1 MKLKYIF
8 TVIGFGL
15 LKAIPVKAVCPVCV
29 VAVGAGLGLSQYLG
43 IDDTIAGTW
52 IGGMLVAVSTWT
64 IDFFNKRNWLNRY
77 KAVRNVLIFIAY
89 YAMVIWPLYS
99 QGLIGASGNAL
110 VGIDKLLLGII
121 GGTIIFAFAVCLY
134 ESMKKKNGKAHFPFE
149 KVVLPLSS
157 LAVLSLVF
165 YLLT

>member
-1 MKLKYIF
+1 MKIKHIF

-15 LKAIPVKAVCPVCV
+15 LKAVPVKAVCPVCV

-64 IDFFNKRNWLNRY
+64 IDLFNKKNWISRFKNI
-77 KAVRNVLIFIAY
+77 RNVLIFVAY
-89 YAMVIWPLYS
+89 YAMVIWPLYN
-99 QGLIGASGNAL
+99 QGLIGSGNTL
-110 VGIDKLLLGII
+110 FGIDKLLLGII
-121 GGTIIFAFAVCLY
+121 AGSLVFAFAVWLY
-134 ESMKKKNGKAHFPFE
+134 EFMKKNNGKPHFPFE
-149 KVVLPLSS
+149 KVVLPISS
-157 LAVLSLVF
+157 LAALTLIF

>member
-1 MKLKYIF
+1 MKYIF

-15 LKAIPVKAVCPVCV
+15 LKAIPAKAVCPVCV

-52 IGGMLVAVSTWT
+52 IGGMLVAISTWT
-64 IDFFNKRNWLNRY
+64 IDFFNKRNWLNRF
-77 KAVRNVLIFIAY
+77 KAVRNVLIFVAY
-89 YAMVIWPLYS
+89 YAMVIWPLYN
-99 QGLIGASGNAL
+99 QGLIGANGNTL

-121 GGTIIFAFAVCLY
+121 GGSLIFAFAVWLY

-149 KVVLPLSS
+149 KVALPLGS
-157 LAVLSLVF
+157 LALLSFVF